1 MKMPRTTGPLVFFIF
16 LMICLM
22 TIHLQPTTGQ
32 KRDLPQLFLINDS
45 TAFIDSSGQ
54 VVISASQPSLIE
66 DVTRASPKMRGF
78 RDDVEQPWIRF
89 GDFSE
94 GLAVIGWALCPM
106 CRNNFWVN
114 GVINESGRLVI
125 PPFGSSTRFGDF
137 HEGLARY
144 SDHGWG
150 FIDRHGLVVIP
161 AKFYE
166 AGDFSEGLSVV
177 RSSDTSRFGYINQK
191 GELVIPYTFV
201 RASNFHEGLAAV
213 AISKGQY
220 GYIDKTGTVMLRGTD
235 WFEVQDFSEGLAA
248 VQVEVLDNSVY
259 RGYKERRYGFI
270 DRAGKFVIPAQFGMA
285 KKFSEGRALITLP
298 DRADVGFIDASGK
311 VVIKPQFVNG
321 QSFSEGLAAV
331 AVETA
336 DKKTLWGYIN
346 PGGEWIITPQFQ
358 NAGPFRGGL
367 AAVDCD
373 HYGAR
378 CQAYIDKTGT
388 ARWRKT

>member
-1 MKMPRTTGPLVFFIF
+1 M
-16 LMICLM
+16 
-22 TIHLQPTTGQ
+22 
-32 KRDLPQLFLINDS
+32 ND
-45 TAFIDSSGQ
+45 
-54 VVISASQPSLIE
+54 E
-66 DVTRASPKMRGF
+66 R
-78 RDDVEQPWIRF
+78 QPWIRF
-89 GDFSE
+89 SDFSE
-94 GLAVIGWALCPM
+94 GLAVTGWALCPM

-114 GVINESGRLVI
+114 GFIDESGRLVI
-125 PPFGSSTRFGDF
+125 PPFGSVTRFGDF

-144 SDHGWG
+144 SDNGWG
-150 FIDRHGLVVIP
+150 FIDRNGLIVIP

-191 GELVIPYTFV
+191 GELVIPYTFFW
-201 RASNFHEGLAAV
+201 ASDFHEGFAAV

-220 GYIDKTGTVMLRGTD
+220 GYIDKTGTVILRGTV

-248 VQVEVLDNSVY
+248 VQVEVVDNSVY
-259 RGYKERRYGFI
+259 RGYQERRYGFI
-270 DRAGKFVIPAQFGMA
+270 DRAGKFVIPPQFGMA
-285 KKFSEGRALITLP
+285 KKFSEGRALITLT
-298 DRADVGFIDASGK
+298 DRSSGVGFIDASGK
-311 VVIKPQFVNG
+311 VVIKPQFVDG
-321 QSFSEGLAAV
+321 QNFSEGLAAV
-331 AVETA
+331 AVETK
-336 DKKTLWGYIN
+336 DTKKLWGYIN
-346 PGGEWIITPQFQ
+346 PEGEWTITPRFQ